1 MGNLHPALIGRC
13 YREFGFPPMF
23 TILHTFVHLLQI
35 AAMVSVGFALLSLLE
50 GEHAKKLANLIS
62 GSILTR
68 VERKAAA
75 RSRL

>member
-1 MGNLHPALIGRC
+1 MGDLHPALIGRS

-23 TILHTFVHLLQI
+23 TILRTFAHMLQI

-50 GEHAKKLANLIS
+50 GKYAKKLANLIS